1 MKSPDNICAENADA
15 KRKVTVKWL
24 DDDKD
29 YNLIEG
35 RKEDL
40 KFLGNPLIS
49 QANFK
54 DDDSFFISPNGPGSK
69 LFTKK
74 SEFGIYIL
82 RKEK

>member
-1 MKSPDNICAENADA
+1 MKSPDKVCAENADA

-29 YNLIEG
+29 YILIEG

-40 KFLGNPLIS
+40 EFLGNLLIS

-54 DDDSFFISPNGPGSK
+54 DDDSFFISPYGPGSR

-74 SEFGIYIL
+74 SDFGIYIL
-82 RKEK
+82 RKQK